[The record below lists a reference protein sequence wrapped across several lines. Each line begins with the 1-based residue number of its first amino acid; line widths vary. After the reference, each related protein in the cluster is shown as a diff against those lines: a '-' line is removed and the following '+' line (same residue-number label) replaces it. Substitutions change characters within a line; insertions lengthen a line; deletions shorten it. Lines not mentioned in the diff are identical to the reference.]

1 MSLWKSLKPVSVVPD
16 FCKESELFVKIKSVL
31 ELCVF
36 VKQVF
41 GFIKFY
47 KSKRLQNSSSLSCSW
62 LVRFTSILK
71 SSITIKLSHIMLAWD
86 IDVVSSLKKHSEL
99 FWVGGLKTLK
109 QFQFL
114 VENVNSEQMT
124 SLNFGSNFFSQL
136 HIKSFFTNSIN
147 PPLLLS
153 LCLQAL
159 ILYPFIW
166 NCADGKLLF
175 SLVSLTTR

>member
-1 MSLWKSLKPVSVVPD
+1 MSLWKSLKPVSVVPV
-16 FCKESELFVKIKSVL
+16 FWKEFELFVKIKSVL

-124 SLNFGSNFFSQL
+124 SLNFGSNFFSHL
-136 HIKSFFTNSIN
+136 HINSIN
-147 PPLLLS
+147 SPLLLS
-153 LCLQAL
+153 LSLRAL
-159 ILYPFIW
+159 TSYPFIW
-166 NCADGKLLF
+166 NCADGKLLS
-175 SLVSLTTR
+175 SLVSLTTK